1 MEGKLSKKEK
11 NELVGGKRRGGE
23 KRVEFIQLRREQ
35 KRGARL
41 LPPSFLPYET
51 ESLFSSLPSELLSVL
66 THGGEEGGGERM
78 RCVLCN

>member
-35 KRGARL
+35 KRGGGCCPL
-41 LPPSFLPYET
+41 PSFPET
-51 ESLFSSLPSELLSVL
+51 ESLSALPSELLSVL